1 MPVAEPHRTEP
12 HRAGAGYPQAV
23 LDLLAAARDRP
34 VFEHGPRTVTGG
46 ELADLVARLA
56 TGLAEA
62 GIGPGAGVATVL
74 GVSPEAFAAVVA
86 AQVVGARVAGVRPGL
101 TAEQLRHVL
110 GHDIAA
116 VLLDP
121 STATPALRSAAAGLR
136 LLAVGPVDGVPDL
149 AATPPPA
156 IPPRPAGRPDDIA
169 RVIYTSGST
178 GTPKG
183 CVQTYAALGA
193 GWAPH
198 PDRWPP
204 AVRDLAARLDR
215 YLVFG
220 SLSSQVMLEYG
231 LLTLAA
237 GGTMVVAEPAGGAR
251 PFLPDAIARHRATAS
266 VVTVPRLTG
275 MVASQ
280 RTDPVDLGS
289 LRALLV
295 SGSPL
300 EPGRLAEAISVLGPV
315 VYHGYGQTETG
326 MIAMVTPAE
335 LTTALAAGA
344 TERDADRAAIGSSV
358 DRAATGLGVDRAAT
372 GTPPPVPGPVGQ
384 PAAVLGSVGRP
395 PAVVDVE
402 VRDPDGRPVPAGVAG
417 ELFVRTPAQASGY
430 WSEPAETA
438 EVFVDGW
445 VRTRDLARQDAD
457 GYLHLLGRTRDV
469 VIVNAELVYAGPI
482 ERALAS
488 HPEVAE
494 AYVVAAPDEQTGEA
508 AHAFVVPV
516 AGCRPDHE
524 VLRELVRERLGEA
537 SVPRTVTFV
546 ADVPVSAAG
555 KPDKRRLR
563 HREGA
568 GGGDVAQRPVPAA
581 P

>member
-1 MPVAEPHRTEP
+1 MPGAEPHDLRPSAHPTAR
-12 HRAGAGYPQAV
+12 RAGPGYPQVV
-23 LDLLAAARDRP
+23 LDLLTAARDRP

-56 TGLAEA
+56 TGLAAA
-62 GIGPGAGVATVL
+62 GIGPGSGVATVL

-121 STATPALRSAAAGLR
+121 STATPGLRSASAGLR

-149 AATPPPA
+149 AATPAPA
-156 IPPRPAGRPDDIA
+156 TPPRPAGRPDDIA

-178 GTPKG
+178 GAPKG

-198 PDRWPP
+198 RDRWPP

-275 MVASQ
+275 MVALQ
-280 RTDPVDLGS
+280 RSDPADLGS

-300 EPGRLAEAISVLGPV
+300 EPGRLAEAMSVLGPV

-326 MIAMVTPAE
+326 MISMVTPAE
-335 LTTALAAGA
+335 LTAALAAAA
-344 TERDADRAAIGSSV
+344 TGRDADN
-358 DRAATGLGVDRAAT
+358 AATGRGADRAAT
-372 GTPPPVPGPVGQ
+372 GT
-384 PAAVLGSVGRP
+384 ASSVLGSVGRP

-402 VRDPDGRPVPAGVAG
+402 VRDPEGRPVPAGVAG
-417 ELFVRTPAQASGY
+417 ELFVRTPAQANGY

-516 AGCRPDHE
+516 AGCRPDRE
-524 VLRELVRERLGEA
+524 MLRELVRERLGEA

-563 HREGA
+563 HRDGA
-568 GGGDVAQRPVPAA
+568 GGGDGGGDVAQGPGPAA